1 MESFLTSAAEERP
14 YLKEEKQ
21 IPHLPH
27 LVVVPGTLL
36 SQWIDEIRTL
46 FAPKG
51 IDILTYPMG
60 KDERQFF
67 WGPNGPFSVANHS
80 PSSIIIFVTQSVS
93 EFNTDSSASANY
105 MHSDFTKRVWGIVCE
120 EI

>member
-67 WGPNGPFSVANHS
+67 WGPNGPVAVANHS
-80 PSSIIIFVTQSVS
+80 LSSIVIFVTQSVS
-93 EFNTDSSASANY
+93 EFDAYSSASTNY
-105 MHSDFTKRVWGIVCE
+105 VHSDVAEGVCGTVCK